1 MKKYI
6 VIHDDGYRTYV
17 YPFNIYQNAKGAYE
31 DQQNEFPFDKVYL
44 CKILGLNSIH
54 QRSYDSST

>member
-6 VIHDDGYRTYV
+6 VIREDGYRTNV

-44 CKILGLNSIH
+44 CNILEQTEGNIK
-54 QRSYDSST
+54 